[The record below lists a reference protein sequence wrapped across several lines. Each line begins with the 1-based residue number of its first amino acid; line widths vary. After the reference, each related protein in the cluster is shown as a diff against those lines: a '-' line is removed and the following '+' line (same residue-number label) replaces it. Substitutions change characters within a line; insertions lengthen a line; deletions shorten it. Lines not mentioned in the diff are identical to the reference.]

1 MPQIKGVIVE
11 DDNRQ
16 GYIFF
21 VHQTKEKVNLLG
33 VYVIRGEEDKTLIGE
48 YCDLEGIAATTDTPL
63 NEKITVK
70 LTQDLSPGRY
80 FLLLQKN
87 ALRLPNVL
95 YACNYIGKI
104 IQVSLAGKTYAKIRG
119 LDMPREVPEDK
130 VHLYYHSVEDIV
142 DDSKP
147 V

>member
-1 MPQIKGVIVE
+1 MPQIHGVIVE
-11 DDNRQ
+11 DDNKQ

-21 VHQTKEKVNLLG
+21 VHQTKEDVNLLG
-33 VYVIRGEEDKTLIGE
+33 IYVIRGEEDKKLIGD

-63 NEKITVK
+63 NEKSHVK

-80 FLLLQKN
+80 LLLLQKN

-95 YACNYIGKI
+95 YDCNYIGKI

-119 LDMPREVPEDK
+119 LYMPREVPDDQTY
-130 VHLYYHSVEDIV
+130 LYHGVEKIV
-142 DDSKP
+142 DDSWQ

>member
-1 MPQIKGVIVE
+1 MAQIHGVIVE
-11 DDNRQ
+11 DDNKQ

-21 VHQTKEKVNLLG
+21 VHQTKEKINLLG
-33 VYVIRGEEDKTLIGE
+33 VYVIRGEEDKKLIGE

-63 NEKITVK
+63 NEKIHVK
-70 LTQDLSPGRY
+70 LTQNLSPGRY
-80 FLLLQKN
+80 LLLLQKN

-95 YACNYIGKI
+95 YDCNYIGKI

-119 LDMPREVPEDK
+119 LYMPREVPDDQTY
-130 VHLYYHSVEDIV
+130 LYHSVEKIV